1 MAEKNPQASAT
12 LGEVQTAAEELLVRA
27 ASPEVMGSDL
37 FPYGVSRLEVFVK
50 AGDISVSLQMSGPDH
65 PHQHADEE
73 EWELDEDD
81 FFDEEDTP

>member
-1 MAEKNPQASAT
+1 MADKNSAT
-12 LGEVQTAAEELLVRA
+12 LGEVKAAAEDLLIRA

-65 PHQHADEE
+65 PHAHEDEE
-73 EWELDEDD
+73 MWDFEEDEDD
-81 FFDEEDTP
+81 LFDEDDAP